1 MAGNVDCD
9 RRRHGGQ
16 DGCRPD
22 KVSAHQALLREAYVR
37 YASGRTEPFV
47 DVDDIAGGSRLDQGR
62 EIPRR
67 T

>member
-1 MAGNVDCD
+1 MAGNVGSG

-16 DGCRPD
+16 DGCRRD
-22 KVSAHQALLREAYVR
+22 KVSAYLALLSEAYVR

-47 DVDDIAGGSRLDQGR
+47 DVDDITGGSRLDQCR

>member
-1 MAGNVDCD
+1 MAGNVGCG

-16 DGCRPD
+16 DGCRRD
-22 KVSAHQALLREAYVR
+22 KVSAHLALLSEAYVR
-37 YASGRTEPFV
+37 YASGRTEPF
-47 DVDDIAGGSRLDQGR
+47 VDDIAGGSRLDQGR